1 MKSISLDSK
10 ELCRLRAYVG
20 GRGLREVDT
29 SSGYEVFRVDDK
41 EKDILLI
48 AYKSGKLV
56 YSDSDASRD
65 LIQRVMGAER
75 GFDYILGTDEAGKG
89 EWYGPLVVECV
100 ALTPGEIMT
109 LRGLGVRDSKNMR
122 RKTLLGLGR
131 DLTGLG
137 FVRRP
142 LVLMPETYNRKYEVF
157 KREGKTLNDL
167 LAWAHSRVIKDVLS
181 GLEFENIKVFIDEFD
196 ARKTGFRLGD
206 LSQGVEV
213 IQKTGAESET
223 PVAAASVLAKFIY
236 EKEVDGLNEKFGVDL
251 RNSKPGDIPL
261 EILPKV
267 AKLHFRNV
275 SSCRQ
280 KQGRL

>member
-1 MKSISLDSK
+1 MKSISLDSE
-10 ELCRLRAYVG
+10 ELCRLRGYM
-20 GRGLREVDT
+20 RDMGLREVDM
-29 SSGYEVFRVDDK
+29 SSGYEAFRVDDK
-41 EKDILLI
+41 ERDILLI
-48 AYKSGKLV
+48 AYKTGRLV
-56 YSDSDASRD
+56 YSDTDASRE
-65 LIQRVMGAER
+65 LIQRVMKTEMN
-75 GFDYILGTDEAGKG
+75 FDFVLGTDEAGKG

-100 ALTPGEIMT
+100 ALTPGEIPV
-109 LRGLGVRDSKNMR
+109 LRGLGVRDSKNIR

-131 DLTGLG
+131 ELTELG

-157 KREGKTLNDL
+157 RREGKRLNDL

-181 GLEFENIKVFIDEFD
+181 GLEFEKIKVFIDEFD
-196 ARKTGFRLGD
+196 ARKTEFRLGD
-206 LSQGVEV
+206 LVQGVEV
-213 IQKTGAESET
+213 IQKIGAESEI

-251 RNSKPGDIPL
+251 RNSKPGDIPP

-275 SSCRQ
+275 SSCRP
-280 KQGRL
+280 G

>member
-1 MKSISLDSK
+1 MKSISLGSE
-10 ELCRLRAYVG
+10 ELCRLRGYVAEMG
-20 GRGLREVDT
+20 FKEVDT
-29 SSGYEVFRVDDK
+29 SSDYEAFRVDDK
-41 EKDILLI
+41 KKDILLI
-48 AYKSGKLV
+48 AYKTGRLV
-56 YSDSDASRD
+56 YSDTDASRD
-65 LIQRVMGAER
+65 LIQRVMEAEK
-75 GFDYILGTDEAGKG
+75 GFDFILGTDEAGKG

-100 ALTPGEIMT
+100 ALTPEEIMT
-109 LRGLGVRDSKNMR
+109 LRGLGVRDSKNIR

-131 DLTGLG
+131 ELTGLD

-196 ARKTGFRLGD
+196 AKKTEFRLGD
-206 LSQGVEV
+206 LNEGVEV
-213 IQKTGAESET
+213 IQKTGAESEI

-236 EKEVDGLNEKFGVDL
+236 EKEVDNLNKRFDIDL
-251 RNSKPGDIPL
+251 RNTKPQKIPP

-275 SSCRQ
+275 KEFLKSVI
-280 KQGRL
+280 